1 VRKVIPGA
9 TTITFQDPPNAFLAM
24 QQGKADGFAVS
35 ELNLVKFR
43 QQSEATVPIVMLEP
57 SLVLEPWG
65 IGMRKEEAGFIQQVN
80 ATLEAM
86 EKSGE
91 AQQIFNKWL
100 GTGTPYKMQRGFK
113 IEPIKG

>member
-1 VRKVIPGA
+1 
-9 TTITFQDPPNAFLAM
+9 
-24 QQGKADGFAVS
+24 
-35 ELNLVKFR
+35 
-43 QQSEATVPIVMLEP
+43 
-57 SLVLEPWG
+57 
-65 IGMRKEEAGFIQQVN
+65 VN
-80 ATLEAM
+80 TTLEAM